1 MSWCNSKQKRNIFR
15 RKSWKYVFIKERSHS
30 SEKFVP
36 VAVRAVK
43 WESKI
48 RTGSWTTCLHP
59 AHKNLHQFGSILC
72 WCSPRMGIWN
82 RVHEIQSLKI
92 NVGRYF
98 ILETLKHVLYTL
110 QYIRLQYIATF
121 KKRKQKLQR
130 EYLASCLWSFEKTWE
145 TNQEWLWSLQKRY
158 SNI

>member
-1 MSWCNSKQKRNIFR
+1 MYLWRSQLSNENQRS
-15 RKSWKYVFIKERSHS
+15 ERVL
-30 SEKFVP
+30 EP
-36 VAVRAVK
+36 RAVLHPGVC
-43 WESKI
+43 W
-48 RTGSWTTCLHP
+48 HP
-59 AHKNLHQFGSILC
+59 AHKNLHRFGSILC